1 MVAPSGDE
9 FGTADG
15 SLLYI
20 DQQPFFKHPVYG
32 VSPFVIHFDD
42 IEYMDL
48 VSNILMQYGYAGM
61 FVAAF
66 IAGSV
71 FPFSSEAVMA
81 GLQLAG
87 LEPISLLIWG
97 TAGNVAGSMFNY
109 WVGTF
114 GRMEWIE
121 KYLHVK
127 KEKVEKTRR
136 WMEEKGAWM
145 GVLCFLPILGSVIAV
160 TLGFMRA
167 NPLVS
172 FIAIFVGKLIRYALL
187 IYTITLI

>member
-1 MVAPSGDE
+1 MDAV
-9 FGTADG
+9 
-15 SLLYI
+15 I
-20 DQQPFFKHPVYG
+20 DFL
-32 VSPFVIHFDD
+32 I
-42 IEYMDL
+42 
-48 VSNILMQYGYAGM
+48 QYGYWGM

-87 LEPISLLIWG
+87 LSPVGLLVWG
-97 TAGNVAGSMFNY
+97 TLGNVAGSMFNY
-109 WVGTF
+109 GIGRL

-127 KEKVEKTRR
+127 REKVEQTQR
-136 WMEEKGAWM
+136 WMENRGAWM

-160 TLGFMRA
+160 TMGFMRA
-167 NPLVS
+167 NPLISLVSIFIGKLLRYAVLVYAIS
-172 FIAIFVGKLIRYALL
+172 FI
-187 IYTITLI
+187 

>member
-1 MVAPSGDE
+1 MDAV
-9 FGTADG
+9 
-15 SLLYI
+15 I
-20 DQQPFFKHPVYG
+20 DFL
-32 VSPFVIHFDD
+32 I
-42 IEYMDL
+42 
-48 VSNILMQYGYAGM
+48 QYGYWGM

-87 LEPISLLIWG
+87 LSPMGLLIWG
-97 TAGNVAGSMFNY
+97 TLGNVAGSMFNY
-109 WVGTF
+109 GIGRL

-127 KEKVEKTRR
+127 REKVEQTQR
-136 WMEEKGAWM
+136 WMENRGAWM

-160 TLGFMRA
+160 TMGFMRA
-167 NPLVS
+167 YPLISLISIFIGKLLRYAVLVYAVS
-172 FIAIFVGKLIRYALL
+172 FI
-187 IYTITLI
+187 

>member
-1 MVAPSGDE
+1 MDTLVDI
-9 FGTADG
+9 
-15 SLLYI
+15 L
-20 DQQPFFKHPVYG
+20 
-32 VSPFVIHFDD
+32 
-42 IEYMDL
+42 IEY
-48 VSNILMQYGYAGM
+48 GYWGM

-87 LEPISLLIWG
+87 LSPLPLLIWG

-109 WVGTF
+109 GIGRL

-127 KEKVEKTRR
+127 REKVEQTRK
-136 WMEEKGAWM
+136 WMESRGAWM

-167 NPLVS
+167 NPLIS
-172 FIAIFVGKLIRYALL
+172 LISITIGKLLRYAIL
-187 IYTITLI
+187 IYAVTFI

>member
-1 MVAPSGDE
+1 MDAFS
-9 FGTADG
+9 
-15 SLLYI
+15 
-20 DQQPFFKHPVYG
+20 
-32 VSPFVIHFDD
+32 D
-42 IEYMDL
+42 IL
-48 VSNILMQYGYAGM
+48 IQYGYTGM

-127 KEKVEKTRR
+127 KEKVEKTQR

-172 FIAIFVGKLIRYALL
+172 FIAIFVGKLIRYAVL

>member
-1 MVAPSGDE
+1 
-9 FGTADG
+9 
-15 SLLYI
+15 
-20 DQQPFFKHPVYG
+20 
-32 VSPFVIHFDD
+32 
-42 IEYMDL
+42 MDF
-48 VSNILMQYGYAGM
+48 ITDFLMQYGYAGM

-87 LEPISLLIWG
+87 LGAVPLLIWG
-97 TAGNVAGSMFNY
+97 TIGNVAGSMFNY
-109 WVGTF
+109 WIGRM

-121 KYLHVK
+121 KYLHLK
-127 KEKVEKTRR
+127 REKVEKTQR

-160 TLGFMRA
+160 AMGLMRA
-167 NPLVS
+167 NPFIS
-172 FIAIFVGKLIRYALL
+172 FIAISIGKFIRYVVLVYAVAL
-187 IYTITLI
+187 I